1 MGFFSKVGSF
11 VKKAAGAVV
20 SGAKKVWEK
29 TKEVAVNAVVWM
41 AEKAERFVGQI
52 KKVVEN
58 IKPFIQEKLR
68 PFLKVAAVAVGV
80 PFPWLS
86 AAILKFDVVLGKIA
100 EFSESKLV
108 QKVER
113 ALQWVIDAAKQIK
126 ERLLQPQEIEEA
138 YERREVLQE
147 AKDTLRGADRN
158 LVEVA
163 ELINNFV
170 IIRSVIDKA
179 LEDNNVKDFEHYL
192 RLRAAQKLMAGAE
205 QTIVSAKSFEN
216 ITEDDVFLLK
226 VGANLIASNPQ
237 LSDEDAIRL
246 DELICI
252 KFGNKLIPFVF
263 EEMIVAWNQNL
274 NVMEKDWKQKNQQLS
289 KNEVLRRR
297 ISMAKKLSEI
307 SAEEERILTDLD
319 VNVPAM
325 KADLNALGKR
335 TREMRNYVYA
345 AEGFIQVLEKTA
357 EELEAEDRSY
367 LAEDGGR
374 VGMIIIDCA
383 QHGKPWED
391 LSEEEKDLI
400 IDYANI
406 FEEASQQRTSQLLQ
420 LEFAA

>member
-68 PFLKVAAVAVGV
+68 PFLKVAAVAVAV

-147 AKDTLRGADRN
+147 AKETLRGADRN

-252 KFGNKLIPFVF
+252 KFGKKLIPFVF